1 MKHRPKPS
9 FKTELGPKE
18 ASSVASTG
26 DFSTA
31 DSMVFKTEVEGG
43 SCDKEEKKMEEDHSV
58 NPTIMNSDTID
69 RRSPVGNNKISSALG
84 MV

>member
-9 FKTELGPKE
+9 FKTELGPIG

-26 DFSTA
+26 DFSTV
-31 DSMVFKTEVEGG
+31 DSMVSKTEVEGG
-43 SCDKEEKKMEEDHSV
+43 SSDKEERKMDEDHSV
-58 NPTIMNSDTID
+58 SPTIMNVDTID

>member
-9 FKTELGPKE
+9 FKTELGPKG

-26 DFSTA
+26 DSTA
-31 DSMVFKTEVEGG
+31 ESMVFKTEVEGG
-43 SCDKEEKKMEEDHSV
+43 SCDKEEKKMDEDHSV
-58 NPTIMNSDTID
+58 NPTIMNVDTID
-69 RRSPVGNNKISSALG
+69 RKSPVGNNKISSALG

>member
-9 FKTELGPKE
+9 FKTELGPIG
-18 ASSVASTG
+18 ASSVASAG
-26 DFSTA
+26 DFSTV
-31 DSMVFKTEVEGG
+31 DSMVSKTEVQGA
-43 SCDKEEKKMEEDHSV
+43 SCDKEEKKMDEDHSV
-58 NPTIMNSDTID
+58 SPTIMNVDTID

>member
-9 FKTELGPKE
+9 FKTELGPKG
-18 ASSVASTG
+18 ASSVASTS

-31 DSMVFKTEVEGG
+31 DSKVSKTEGG

-58 NPTIMNSDTID
+58 NLTIMNVDTID
-69 RRSPVGNNKISSALG
+69 RRSSVGNNKISSALG

>member
-1 MKHRPKPS
+1 MKHRPKSS
-9 FKTELGPKE
+9 FKTELGPKG
-18 ASSVASTG
+18 ASSVASSG

-31 DSMVFKTEVEGG
+31 DYKVSKTEVEGG
-43 SCDKEEKKMEEDHSV
+43 FCDKEEKKMDEDHSV
-58 NPTIMNSDTID
+58 SPTIMNVNTID